1 MEQELIARRFSAP
14 LSADIPSDWLPGAR
28 ALAAMLDTYTVL
40 VPANEAFYM
49 RTINASLSKIAD
61 PALLAAARTFI
72 HQEAEHGVA
81 HKRYWRNLE
90 RQGYRFRGFERT
102 VDRLTFRMMERFAPL
117 SLRLSMVS
125 CVEHINAFVAHEFL
139 TQDILTEAHPEVRA
153 LMEWHFAEEIEH
165 KCVAFDVLTTVSP
178 SYAVRLFGLLTTAP
192 LFYAVMTFG
201 MLRFLM
207 QGRELFRMST
217 WSQLRRHLGGG
228 HRMLARTLKHLLAYG
243 RPGFHPGALD
253 DAALAQ
259 AVIARY
265 GNAGY
270 DWLQPTDRGRQ
281 SSSPEQMA
289 A

>member
-14 LSADIPSDWLPGAR
+14 LSADIPRDWLPGAR

-49 RTINASLSKIAD
+49 RTVNASLPKITD
-61 PALLAAARTFI
+61 PALIAAAKAFI

-81 HKRYWRNLE
+81 HKRYWHNLE
-90 RQGYRFRGFERT
+90 HQGYRFRGFERT
-102 VDRLTFRMMERFAPL
+102 VDRLTFRVMEKVAPL

-139 TQDILTEAHPEVRA
+139 TQNILADAHPEVRA
-153 LMEWHFAEEIEH
+153 LIEWHFAEEIEH
-165 KCVAFDVLTTVSP
+165 KCVAFDVMTAVSP
-178 SYAVRLFGLLTTAP
+178 SYGVRLFGLLTTAP

-201 MLRFLM
+201 MLRFLA
-207 QGRELFRMST
+207 QGRQLFRWST
-217 WSQLRRHLGGG
+217 WSQLRRHLGSD
-228 HRMLARTLKHLLAYG
+228 HRMLARTLKHLLAYA
-243 RPGFHPGALD
+243 RPGFHPGELD
-253 DAALAQ
+253 DAALAE

-265 GNAGY
+265 GNAGH

-281 SSSPEQMA
+281 PSTPKQMA